1 LFLLKLINTM
11 MSDGETGAE
20 NTMYNDNEVA
30 MGGCDD
36 LPMSNLDRMDI
47 SVSKGDER
55 SHFAHDTIILP
66 SSVDDGND
74 DTALDDGSDDD
85 DDMYDETNLELFAD
99 GPSSPAHNKKSDK
112 TKWCE
117 REVEINLFSVMSCSH
132 VLKL

>member
-1 LFLLKLINTM
+1 MFLLKLINSM
-11 MSDGETGAE
+11 MSDGETSVE

-55 SHFAHDTIILP
+55 IHFAHDTIILP

-74 DTALDDGSDDD
+74 DTALDDVSDDD
-85 DDMYDETNLELFAD
+85 DDMYDETNLELFVD

-117 REVEINLFSVMSCSH
+117 REVRIHISRHILV
-132 VLKL
+132 VYL